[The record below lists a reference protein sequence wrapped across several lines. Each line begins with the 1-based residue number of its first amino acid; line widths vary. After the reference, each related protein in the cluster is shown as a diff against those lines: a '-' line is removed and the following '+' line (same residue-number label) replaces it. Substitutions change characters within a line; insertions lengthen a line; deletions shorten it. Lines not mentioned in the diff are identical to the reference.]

1 MEQYDVAKELDDVIN
16 RVIPLI
22 DEVKQRVLESDDID
36 VVMKLLYRL
45 KKFEYHLNKVRTGR
59 SYSSRRRY
67 S

>member
-22 DEVKQRVLESDDID
+22 DEVKEYVLESDDIN

-45 KKFEYHLNKVRTGR
+45 KRFEYNLNKVRTGR
-59 SYSSRRRY
+59 TDSRRRRQF
-67 S
+67 